1 MAGIYI
7 HVPFCKQ
14 ACHYCDFHFSTSL
27 KTKDPVIQSIL
38 REMELRKDFLS
49 GETVETLYFGGG
61 TPSVLSASELSS
73 IAEKAR
79 NTFSLG
85 TEIEFTVEAN
95 PDDLSLEKLQELADA
110 GVNRLSIG
118 IQSFSDK
125 YLKWMNRA
133 HNARE
138 AVQAIENAQKVAIT
152 NLSIDLIY
160 GLPNLT
166 LDDWISDIEKAIE
179 LGVQHISAYCLTVE
193 SDTALGHWVKKGKEK
208 PIDEAAAEEQFRILI
223 DTLSENGFEQYEVSN
238 FSLPGFY
245 SKHNTA
251 YWLGVP
257 YLGIGPS
264 AHSFKELERS
274 WNIANNVK
282 YTKEIKAGELP
293 LTIEKLS
300 KIDRHNEYV
309 MTGLRTKWG
318 IDLEKIKMLFGISV
332 VKNHGNYLEK
342 LTEEGK
348 ATLKENRLV
357 LTKKGMFL
365 ADGIASELF
374 VTK

>member
-7 HVPFCKQ
+7 HVPFCKK

>member
-1 MAGIYI
+1 
-7 HVPFCKQ
+7 
-14 ACHYCDFHFSTSL
+14 
-27 KTKDPVIQSIL
+27 
-38 REMELRKDFLS
+38 
-49 GETVETLYFGGG
+49 
-61 TPSVLSASELSS
+61 
-73 IAEKAR
+73 
-79 NTFSLG
+79 
-85 TEIEFTVEAN
+85 
-95 PDDLSLEKLQELADA
+95 
-110 GVNRLSIG
+110 
-118 IQSFSDK
+118 
-125 YLKWMNRA
+125 MNRA

-282 YTKEIKAGELP
+282 YTKEIEAGELP